1 MVDQGGFCTE
11 CGAAVSSKDK
21 FCAGCGHNLGGG
33 GVPSSST
40 SSKLRASLQQEA
52 RAPIVTEYEDKA
64 GTSASHIKNHDR
76 PQYDRALADMG
87 SAYEVILSWRSNR
100 LVRVGMRMLLL
111 DFQEDALS
119 GALLDQPVVRF
130 LSGGQPW
137 VHCASWGS
145 R

>member
-1 MVDQGGFCTE
+1 MSSAPSQRTAAIYVRRSAVASDNTEADAFSRSLAAQKRECLAWAEHQGLT
-11 CGAAVSSKDK
+11 
-21 FCAGCGHNLGGG
+21 
-33 GVPSSST
+33 
-40 SSKLRASLQQEA
+40 
-52 RAPIVTEYEDKA
+52 VTEVYRDKA

-100 LVRVGMRMLLL
+100 LVRAGIRLLLL
-111 DFQEDALS
+111 DLQEDALS
-119 GALLDQPVVRF
+119 GTLLDQPVVKF
-130 LSGGQPW
+130 LSGGKSW

>member
-1 MVDQGGFCTE
+1 LSSAPSQRTAAICVRRSAVASDNTEADAFSRSLAAQERECLAWAEHQGLT
-11 CGAAVSSKDK
+11 
-21 FCAGCGHNLGGG
+21 
-33 GVPSSST
+33 
-40 SSKLRASLQQEA
+40 
-52 RAPIVTEYEDKA
+52 VTEVYRDKA

>member
-1 MVDQGGFCTE
+1 MGTPQNTAAIQVRRSTVDSDNTEADAFSRSLAAQERECLAWAEHQGLT
-11 CGAAVSSKDK
+11 
-21 FCAGCGHNLGGG
+21 
-33 GVPSSST
+33 
-40 SSKLRASLQQEA
+40 
-52 RAPIVTEYEDKA
+52 VTEVYRDKA

-100 LVRVGMRMLLL
+100 LVRAGIRLLLL
-111 DFQEDALS
+111 DLQEDALS
-119 GALLDQPVVRF
+119 GTLLDQPVVKF
-130 LSGGQPW
+130 LSGGKSW